1 MNMSVITSNGRN
13 LLHMMV
19 TGYEY
24 TFNEL
29 MKLCCYS
36 DTELCLAVLYLIKEG
51 KVKQYRTH
59 DIYYQVVR

>member
-1 MNMSVITSNGRN
+1 
-13 LLHMMV
+13 MV

-29 MKLCCYS
+29 MKLCGYS